1 MISTVL
7 VPMEDSEMSE
17 RALEHALAAYPDA
30 EITVLHVV
38 GEPSPMMGQAM
49 SLVLE
54 DGLEDAAEA
63 HAEDV
68 FERANEIAAAHDAE
82 VSTRFAL
89 GSAAKAI
96 VNAAEDFDVV
106 VIGSHAGTLAERL
119 VVGNVAEKVFRRS
132 PAPVTVVR

>member
-1 MISTVL
+1 MVSKVL

-30 EITVLHVV
+30 EVTVLHVV
-38 GEPSPMMGQAM
+38 GEPSPMMGRAV
-49 SLVLE
+49 SLALE
-54 DGLEDAAEA
+54 DDLETVAEA
-63 HAEDV
+63 HAEGV
-68 FERANEIAAAHDAE
+68 FERAREIAAAHDAE

-89 GSAAKAI
+89 GSPAKAV

-106 VIGSHAGTLAERL
+106 VVGSHGGTLADRL

-132 PAPVTVVR
+132 PVPVTVVR